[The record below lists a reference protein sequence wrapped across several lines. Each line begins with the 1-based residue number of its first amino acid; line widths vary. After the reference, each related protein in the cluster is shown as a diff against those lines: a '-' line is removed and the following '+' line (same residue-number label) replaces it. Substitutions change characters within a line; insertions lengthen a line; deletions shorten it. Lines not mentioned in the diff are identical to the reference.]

1 MAHIVVWIGGV
12 DGSIM
17 LMVQLFRYIT
27 NGFIN
32 FFGITQPT
40 QRQERQAAW
49 FICGLL
55 ALILLGAS
63 AIFWILVIAFG
74 HGR

>member
-1 MAHIVVWIGGV
+1 MGF
-12 DGSIM
+12 
-17 LMVQLFRYIT
+17 FRFVT

-40 QRQERQAAW
+40 PKQERQAAL

-55 ALILLGAS
+55 ALIVVAAAGVFA
-63 AIFWILVIAFG
+63 VIVMG
-74 HGR
+74 VGR